1 MQTINHFN
9 SYITSMIPKLK
20 DLKNRQ
26 EGERKQLLELRES
39 LRNSLDSYKE
49 VCFLLRCVYTQC
61 YFVVVFLDTIRQTY
75 GLYDTWIGNPGNS
88 KAMHYE
94 IFTIHSRTLCL
105 SFDHNQQRHYR
116 CINTKAGYE
125 NHGISKSSSPNSS
138 FHVSHLHAFI
148 LSLST
153 IFIIQE
159 SQNNMFFKQVS
170 PRMPFVNS
178 KEVGSEFVGYLLK
191 KSEGKIKK
199 IWQKRKCSIKDGI
212 MSISHSDVSWF
223 NRYLLQ
229 FDYVVDCML
238 LAVTAQFLARVFW
251 WFCALVLQC
260 K

>member
-1 MQTINHFN
+1 
-9 SYITSMIPKLK
+9 
-20 DLKNRQ
+20 
-26 EGERKQLLELRES
+26 
-39 LRNSLDSYKE
+39 
-49 VCFLLRCVYTQC
+49 
-61 YFVVVFLDTIRQTY
+61 
-75 GLYDTWIGNPGNS
+75 
-88 KAMHYE
+88 
-94 IFTIHSRTLCL
+94 
-105 SFDHNQQRHYR
+105 
-116 CINTKAGYE
+116 
-125 NHGISKSSSPNSS
+125 
-138 FHVSHLHAFI
+138 
-148 LSLST
+148 
-153 IFIIQE
+153 
-159 SQNNMFFKQVS
+159 
-170 PRMPFVNS
+170 MPFVNS